1 MRFLRVGFKKTDFG
15 GSVMRFFVMRY
26 FGGSVMRFFLILGV
40 GYEKTDFLVGLSN
53 LPVFSNSLSLSHT
66 KT

>member
-40 GYEKTDFLVGLSN
+40 GYEKKKSIRIYTVYTVYIRSWKLA
-53 LPVFSNSLSLSHT
+53 
-66 KT
+66 